1 MTTIDCCKAKK
12 QDSITP
18 LYILLSGIFIVS
30 IALSYIFVSNTF
42 MMYLMWIWFLSFGV
56 LKLIDISSFAKSFAQ
71 YDLIAKVWHGYGYI
85 YPFIEIALG
94 LIYIFNTRMQYM
106 TAINLTALV
115 IALLGMISAYRV
127 IASGQSIA
135 CACMGTYWKLPMS
148 RVTIM
153 ENGAMFLMVMY
164 MLIYPASMMNM
175 SMDATMMDMPDGA
188 ASHVMSV
195 DESTIMS
202 SEMMTPASSDD
213 TAMRDHCKTM
223 PEMMGCEKFR

>member
-1 MTTIDCCKAKK
+1 MTTKDCCKAETKK
-12 QDSITP
+12 SLLP

-30 IALSYIFVSNTF
+30 ILLTYLFISNTF
-42 MMYLMWIWFLSFGV
+42 MMYLMGVWFLSFWV
-56 LKLIDISSFAKSFAQ
+56 LKLVDLPSFARSFGQ
-71 YDLIAKVWHGYGYI
+71 YDIIAMRWYNYGYI
-85 YPFIEIALG
+85 YPFIEITLG
-94 LIYIFNTRMQYM
+94 LVYIFNTRMQYM
-106 TAINLTALV
+106 TEINIIALI
-115 IALLGMISAYRV
+115 IALLGMVSAYRV
-127 IASGQSIA
+127 IASGQSIT

-175 SMDATMMDMPDGA
+175 SMDAMMMDMPDGA

-202 SEMMTPASSDD
+202 SEMMTPASSDE
-213 TAMRDHCKTM
+213 TAMRDHCQMM
-223 PEMMGCEKFR
+223 PEMAGCEKFR

>member
-1 MTTIDCCKAKK
+1 
-12 QDSITP
+12 
-18 LYILLSGIFIVS
+18 
-30 IALSYIFVSNTF
+30 
-42 MMYLMWIWFLSFGV
+42 
-56 LKLIDISSFAKSFAQ
+56 
-71 YDLIAKVWHGYGYI
+71 
-85 YPFIEIALG
+85 
-94 LIYIFNTRMQYM
+94 MQYM